1 MKSKKPGPST
11 RRNSTKTKSTKHVVS
26 KPKQTIEKSDD
37 PKTTLIPT
45 AMALV
50 VEAAVERV
58 EKATESLI
66 GTANQLMAMT
76 PNPKNELSRKALSLS
91 EKNIKAALE
100 HTKRLVH
107 AKNMLEVIQIH
118 GDFLKDQLVEQL
130 KEFAGSTPAEI
141 TKRDADEP

>member
-26 KPKQTIEKSDD
+26 EPKRTIEKSDD
-37 PKTTLIPT
+37 PTLIPT

-58 EKATESLI
+58 EKAAESLI

-76 PNPKNELSRKALSLS
+76 PNPTNELSRKALSLT

-107 AKNMLEVIQIH
+107 AKNMLEVIQVH

-141 TKRDADEP
+141 TKKDADEP